1 MSVRPTTVSTK
12 SNFKHPVALAKNV
25 VKWMVKCYKWPA
37 ICSSIASPLQCWA
50 PYEGGRHRLHRSRKA
65 SKPQHFVT
73 YCVKARKKNE
83 SFLSPPNDVLIQLG
97 SLFFGHFCDCGNFHS
112 PQVGLGKGFSQH
124 LSTSILNGTKFL
136 VTNKNY
142 IRPPAERQRTLVLW
156 PPKIGQLSSWFW
168 GDEIGGCL
176 LRFLGQISSQS
187 TSICSLAD
195 FFVRHRP

>member
-1 MSVRPTTVSTK
+1 MLWNGWSNATNDQPYAAPSLPRSNVGLPTKVVGTDSIVVERHPNLST
-12 SNFKHPVALAKNV
+12 
-25 VKWMVKCYKWPA
+25 
-37 ICSSIASPLQCWA
+37 
-50 PYEGGRHRLHRSRKA
+50 
-65 SKPQHFVT
+65 
-73 YCVKARKKNE
+73 
-83 SFLSPPNDVLIQLG
+83 LSPTVWKREKRMKVFWVPQMMFLFSWGLW
-97 SLFFGHFCDCGNFHS
+97 FFGHFCDCGNFHS

-187 TSICSLAD
+187 TSICNLAD